1 MQSFFSSLPN
11 PSSGPGPVR
20 LPASPPVPGPTIVP
34 RPVDPKKP
42 RRLAGFL
49 LAAVVLVAGA
59 AGWYW
64 KSRAQQDTN
73 AGGPVVTV
81 PVIAAG
87 FGNLQSTVR
96 IAGTVA
102 AERYASIMAP
112 RMQGNRNN
120 YNRGGQG
127 QGPNGNFN
135 DFNLTIT
142 KLVQPGSGVKPGD
155 VVTEFDLTAQQQRL
169 DDYKDFVVQTE
180 ANLGRLKAN
189 LAYFRES
196 MAQQVRSSKADWD
209 KAKLDLQ
216 TAPIRSKIDA
226 EKYQIAVDE
235 AKEAYDELKKQFD
248 LQEVSQ
254 TAQIK
259 ATELDLQ
266 AARIQSDQSQ
276 ANIEKMSMKSPINGI
291 AVLQTLFRQGQMAQ
305 VRVGDQVNPGQT
317 FLSIVDP
324 SSMVVNASVNQVDAE
339 KLRLGQKGRIRLD
352 AYPDLELPGTVIGI
366 GAMAKTSNIRASY
379 VSEIPVRLKIDQ
391 AKVDSRIIPDLTAS
405 AEIIINS
412 ETDTVITPRAA
423 VFDEGGKPVVFLQSP
438 TGWVRRPIELGLMS
452 NTSAAVRS
460 GLRKGDVVALQR
472 PL

>member
-1 MQSFFSSLPN
+1 
-11 PSSGPGPVR
+11 
-20 LPASPPVPGPTIVP
+20 
-34 RPVDPKKP
+34 
-42 RRLAGFL
+42 
-49 LAAVVLVAGA
+49 
-59 AGWYW
+59 
-64 KSRAQQDTN
+64 
-73 AGGPVVTV
+73 
-81 PVIAAG
+81 
-87 FGNLQSTVR
+87 
-96 IAGTVA
+96 
-102 AERYASIMAP
+102 
-112 RMQGNRNN
+112 
-120 YNRGGQG
+120 
-127 QGPNGNFN
+127 
-135 DFNLTIT
+135 
-142 KLVQPGSGVKPGD
+142 
-155 VVTEFDLTAQQQRL
+155 
-169 DDYKDFVVQTE
+169 
-180 ANLGRLKAN
+180 
-189 LAYFRES
+189 
-196 MAQQVRSSKADWD
+196 
-209 KAKLDLQ
+209 
-216 TAPIRSKIDA
+216 
-226 EKYQIAVDE
+226 
-235 AKEAYDELKKQFD
+235 
-248 LQEVSQ
+248 
-254 TAQIK
+254 
-259 ATELDLQ
+259 LQ

>member
-11 PSSGPGPVR
+11 PSGAPGPAR
-20 LPASPPVPGPTIVP
+20 LPAPAPGPTIVP
-34 RPVDPKKP
+34 RPVEPQKP
-42 RRLAGFL
+42 RRLAGIL
-49 LAAVVLVAGA
+49 LAAVVLVA
-59 AGWYW
+59 AGVGVYW
-64 KSRAQQDTN
+64 KSRPADTTS
-73 AGGPVVTV
+73 GGPVVTV
-81 PVIAAG
+81 PVVAAG

-112 RMQGNRNN
+112 RIQGNRGNF
-120 YNRGGQG
+120 NRGGQGG
-127 QGPNGNFN
+127 QGPNGNYN

-142 KLVQPGSGVKPGD
+142 KLVQPGANVTAGD

-169 DDYKDFVVQTE
+169 DDYKDSVVQTE
-180 ANLGRLKAN
+180 ASLNSLKAT
-189 LAYFRES
+189 LAYSKES
-196 MAQQVRSSKADWD
+196 MAQQVRSAKADWD

-235 AKEAYDELKKQFD
+235 AKEAYDELKKQADF
-248 LQEVSQ
+248 QQVSQ

-266 AARIQSDQSQ
+266 AARIQLDQSQ
-276 ANIEKMSMKSPINGI
+276 ANIEKMVMKAPINGI

-305 VRVGDQVNPGQT
+305 VRMGDQVNPGQT

-324 SSMVVNASVNQVDAE
+324 SSMVLNASVNQVDAE
-339 KLRLGQKGRIRLD
+339 KIRLGQKGRIRLD
-352 AYPDLELPGTVIGI
+352 AYPDIELPGTVIGI

-423 VFDEGGKPVVFLQSP
+423 IFEDDGKPVVFLQSP
-438 TGWVRRPIELGLMS
+438 TGWIRRPIQLGLTS
-452 NTSAAVRS
+452 NTAASVRS
-460 GLRKGDVVALQR
+460 GVQKGDVVALQR
-472 PL
+472 PM